1 MDTWHY
7 VGGIMKTIEIKTNGG
22 IAEFSTKS
30 LKIGDTEYSYAK
42 ISDIKHSS
50 AKRLYLFQYEG
61 HWHKLEYAEGEAD
74 KTKALFGKI
83 AALKAQREAA
93 AAARTAKI
101 AAALEAD
108 PNEVSTPDPKQE
120 ETSKLDELIAAVEAP
135 ADTAS
140 EEAIPAPVAEPSERV
155 IDIMA
160 ELSETQPAAE
170 PEVPEVPPVA
180 EAAAQE
186 PIPEAAQAGAEAFAA
201 EEEVLAAE
209 EAEEERKGKLK
220 KSLLIFA
227 AIIAVFAIA
236 AVAYFFVIGPSSN
249 PNIGPNSDGTQQYN
263 DIDELIEDL
272 Q

>member
-1 MDTWHY
+1 
-7 VGGIMKTIEIKTNGG
+7 MKTIEIKTNGG

-108 PNEVSTPDPKQE
+108 PNEVSTPEPKQE

-160 ELSETQPAAE
+160 ELSETQTAAE
-170 PEVPEVPPVA
+170 PEV
-180 EAAAQE
+180 
-186 PIPEAAQAGAEAFAA
+186 PEAAQAGAEAFAA